1 MTNAT
6 FRPPIVPPAPPA
18 ASPAIKPEIQL
29 IPLAITIVVGI
40 VLWLIP
46 APQGVKPEAWHLMAI
61 FLATIIGIILKA
73 ASMGTICM
81 MAIATVA
88 ITGVLAPG
96 DPAKSISLALKSFGD
111 KVIWL
116 IGISFFIARGFI
128 KTGLGSRI
136 AYIFIRLFG
145 KSSLGLAYS
154 LGAADLIL
162 APAIPSN
169 TARGG
174 GIIYPIM
181 KSMSMSLGSMPDK
194 PGTHRKVGSFLTL
207 NSYYMNLIGS
217 AMFLTGTAS
226 NPMCQKF
233 AADLGIHIS
242 WMSWFLAAIVPGI
255 LSVIA
260 IPYLLYK
267 IYPPELKKTAE
278 APAMAVVKLKEMG
291 PIKKNEWLMLGAF
304 VILLGLW
311 VTGDFFRI
319 DATTTAFI
327 GLAILLLTQVLTWE
341 DVKAEKGA
349 WDTIVWF
356 ATLVMMAGALNDLG
370 FIPWF
375 GHLVQTK
382 LLGLSWGLA
391 FPIIIVVYFLSH
403 YLFASA
409 TAHVA
414 AMYAALLAVGIAMGV
429 PPLLLALML
438 GFTGSLFGTLTHYA
452 HGTAPVFFG
461 SGYVD
466 IKRWWT
472 LGLVIGVALLAI
484 WMGAG
489 GLWWKVTG
497 VY

>member
-1 MTNAT
+1 MTKPSVAA
-6 FRPPIVPPAPPA
+6 IVLP
-18 ASPAIKPEIQL
+18 KEIQL
-29 IPLAITIVVGI
+29 IPLLITVVVGLVI
-40 VLWLIP
+40 WFIP
-46 APQGVKPEAWHLMAI
+46 APEGVKPQAWHLLAI
-61 FLATIIGIILKA
+61 FLATILGIILKA
-73 ASMGTICM
+73 SPMGTLCM
-81 MAIATVA
+81 MAIAVVA

-96 DPAKSISLALKSFGD
+96 DPAKSVTLALSSFGD

-136 AYIFIRLFG
+136 AYIFIKFFG
-145 KSSLGLAYS
+145 KSPLGLAYS

-194 PGTHRKVGSFLTL
+194 PETHRKVGAYLTL

-226 NPMCQKF
+226 NPMAQKF
-233 AADLGIHIS
+233 AAGMGIHFT
-242 WMSWFLAAIVPGI
+242 WMSWFWAAIVPGMA
-255 LSVIA
+255 SVVI

-267 IYPPELKKTAE
+267 IFPPELKTTPE
-278 APAMAVVKLKEMG
+278 APAMAVQKLKEMG
-291 PIKKNEWLMLGAF
+291 AITKNEWLMLLAF
-304 VILLGLW
+304 AILLVLW
-311 VTGDFFRI
+311 VTGDIFKI

-327 GLAILLLTQVLTWE
+327 GLTILLLTQVLTWD
-341 DVKAEKGA
+341 DVKSEKGA

-356 ATLVMMAGALNDLG
+356 ATLVMMAGQLNSLG

-375 GHLVQTK
+375 GHLIQVQ
-382 LLGLSWGLA
+382 LLGLSWTIA
-391 FPIIIVVYFLSH
+391 FPIIVLVYFFSH

-414 AMYAALLAVGIAMGV
+414 AMYAALLAVGVAMGV
-429 PPLLLALML
+429 PPMLLALML
-438 GFTGSLFGTLTHYA
+438 GFTGSLYGTLTHYA
-452 HGTAPVFFG
+452 HGPAPVFFG
-461 SGYVD
+461 SGYVE
-466 IKRWWT
+466 IKQWWT
-472 LGLVIGVALLAI
+472 IGLLIGIVFLAI
-484 WMGAG
+484 WMGLG

-497 VY
+497 IY

>member
-1 MTNAT
+1 MKT
-6 FRPPIVPPAPPA
+6 PPITAPAPP
-18 ASPAIKPEIQL
+18 KEIQL
-29 IPLAITIVVGI
+29 IQLLITVVVGLAI
-40 VLWLIP
+40 WFIP
-46 APQGVKPEAWHLMAI
+46 APAGVKPDAWHLLAI
-61 FLATIIGIILKA
+61 FLATILGIILKA
-73 ASMGTICM
+73 APMGSLCM
-81 MAIATVA
+81 LAIALVA
-88 ITGVLAPG
+88 FTGILAPG
-96 DPAKSISLALKSFGD
+96 NPAKSITLALSSFGD

-136 AYIFIRLFG
+136 AYIFIKFFG
-145 KSSLGLAYS
+145 KSPLGLAYS

-194 PGTHRKVGSFLTL
+194 PETHRKVGAYLTL

-226 NPMCQKF
+226 NPMAQKF
-233 AADLGIHIS
+233 AAGMGIHFT
-242 WMSWFLAAIVPGI
+242 WMSWFWAAIVPGMA
-255 LSVIA
+255 SVII

-267 IYPPELKKTAE
+267 IFPPELKKTPE
-278 APAMAVVKLKEMG
+278 APAMAAEKLKEMG
-291 PIKKNEWLMLGAF
+291 AITKNEWLMLLAF
-304 VILLGLW
+304 VILLVLW
-311 VTGDFFRI
+311 VSGDIFKI

-327 GLAILLLTQVLTWE
+327 GLTILLLTQVLTWE
-341 DVKAEKGA
+341 DVKSEKGA

-356 ATLVMMAGALNDLG
+356 ATLVMMAGQLNSLG

-375 GHLVQTK
+375 GHLIQVQ
-382 LLGLSWGLA
+382 LLGLSWTIA
-391 FPIIIVVYFLSH
+391 FPIIVLVYFFSH

-414 AMYAALLAVGIAMGV
+414 AMYAALLAVGVAMGV

-438 GFTGSLFGTLTHYA
+438 GFTGSLYGTLTHYA
-452 HGTAPVFFG
+452 HGPAPVFFG

-466 IKRWWT
+466 VKHWWT
-472 LGLVIGVALLAI
+472 IGLIIGIVFLVI
-484 WMGAG
+484 WMGLG

-497 VY
+497 IY

>member
-1 MTNAT
+1 MKTT
-6 FRPPIVPPAPPA
+6 PEVA
-18 ASPAIKPEIQL
+18 AVKVTTPKEIQL
-29 IPLAITIVVGI
+29 IPLLTTVAIGLII
-40 VLWLIP
+40 WFIP
-46 APQGVKPEAWHLMAI
+46 APAGVKPEAWHLLAI

-73 ASMGTICM
+73 ASMGTLCM
-81 MAIATVA
+81 MAIALVA
-88 ITGVLAPG
+88 MTGVLAPG
-96 DPAKSISLALKSFGD
+96 NPAKSVTLALRSFGD

-136 AYIFIRLFG
+136 AYIFIKLFG

-194 PGTHRKVGSFLTL
+194 PETHRKVGSYLTL
-207 NSYYMNLIGS
+207 NSYYMNLIAS

-242 WMSWFLAAIVPGI
+242 WMSWFYAAIVPGLASMMI
-255 LSVIA
+255 

-267 IYPPELKKTAE
+267 IFPPELKKTTE
-278 APAMAVVKLKEMG
+278 APAMAIEKLKEMG
-291 PIKKNEWLMLGAF
+291 SVTKNEWLMLMAF
-304 VILLGLW
+304 VILLVLW
-311 VTGDFFRI
+311 VTGDLFKI

-327 GLAILLLTQVLTWE
+327 GLTILLLTQVLTWE
-341 DVKAEKGA
+341 DIKSEKGA

-356 ATLVMMAGALNDLG
+356 ATLVMMAGSLNELG

-375 GHLVQTK
+375 GKLIQTQ
-382 LLGLSWGLA
+382 LLGLSWSIA
-391 FPIIIVVYFLSH
+391 FPIIVTVYFLSH

-414 AMYAALLAVGIAMGV
+414 AMYAALLAVGVAMGV

-438 GFTGSLFGTLTHYA
+438 GFTGSLYGTITHYA
-452 HGTAPVFFG
+452 HGPAPVYFG

-466 IKRWWT
+466 VKKWWIM
-472 LGLVIGVALLAI
+472 GLIIGVALLVI
-484 WMGAG
+484 WMGLG